1 MATRT
6 RATLQCLV
14 PSACLPALQQ
24 FLQYG
29 TCQRPA
35 KELTWRPTATCPG
48 ILTGT
53 PPHIKRQ
60 CRDRLRKGREG
71 PRSDSRR
78 SNLHSFTCTIDF
90 RQPRDK
96 RGVPFEQRDSLE
108 TGSVAFEG
116 YLRTKTVIW
125 HTLKERNVLIYQWL
139 FSGIAFVAF
148 IHVNIWLSIYQ
159 KYHWHS
165 ALHLGTE
172 WTTLTRFLR
181 VEHVAMIYCWNLN
194 CSLTVCFSHAKQS
207 NLSVCKYIL
216 RF

>member
-6 RATLQCLV
+6 RATLLCLV

-139 FSGIAFVAF
+139 FSGIAFVM
-148 IHVNIWLSIYQ
+148 LSFMSTSDCQYT
-159 KYHWHS
+159 KYR
-165 ALHLGTE
+165 L
-172 WTTLTRFLR
+172 
-181 VEHVAMIYCWNLN
+181 
-194 CSLTVCFSHAKQS
+194 SLTFSPTLGHGMDYTCGLNIMPS
-207 NLSVCKYIL
+207 YIVEI
-216 RF
+216 